1 MASLSE
7 IRAALKAT
15 FKANI
20 PNLNVYAEVSDVT
33 QVPAVVVMP
42 ARPTTGA
49 LVCDFNGAF
58 GRGLD
63 TWNLEL
69 YVLVARTDAVL
80 AQQALDQ
87 YVTGA
92 GPKSVRR
99 ILYENSDL
107 GLADGTD
114 AHAEGVSAYDGAFET
129 AGIPHVGAIVR
140 VTVRTS
146 ST

>member
-1 MASLSE
+1 MASLAE
-7 IRAALKAT
+7 IRTALKTTLNA
-15 FKANI
+15 AI
-20 PNLNVYAEVSDVT
+20 PGLNVYAQVPDVT
-33 QVPAVVVMP
+33 QLPAVVALP
-42 ARPTTGA
+42 APPSTTG

-63 TWNLEL
+63 TWHLDL
-69 YVLVARTDAVL
+69 YVLVSRTDSVL

-92 GPKSVRR
+92 GPKSIRR
-99 ILYENSDL
+99 IVYEVPDL

-114 AHAEGVSAYDGAFET
+114 AHAEGVRDYGGEFRT
-129 AGIPHVGAIVR
+129 AQIPHIGAVVR
-140 VTVRTS
+140 LTVRTS